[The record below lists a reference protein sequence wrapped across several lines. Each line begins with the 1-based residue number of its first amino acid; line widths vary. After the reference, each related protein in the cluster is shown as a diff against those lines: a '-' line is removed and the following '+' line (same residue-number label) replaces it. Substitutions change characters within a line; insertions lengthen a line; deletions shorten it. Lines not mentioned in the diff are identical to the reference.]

1 MIKEITAIAL
11 SALLLTACSAEKKE
25 QQVTGT
31 SETTATTPLTL
42 TEIITTEK
50 PFVPEEPEEKQR
62 IELAVFDPFE
72 DSVKVEES
80 TVVEIEEA
88 LKKISDSRE
97 LLSANGFLYHLST
110 TGDYIN
116 EENILEENESEEY
129 CYKEV
134 LFADNEEELFDYFR
148 AVFTENYISDEI
160 IRAELFD
167 ERLQSVGGLPMANYK
182 TIDGVLCMKYKSLA
196 SSYVIAYDDFVITYC
211 DKKRAEVIADA
222 EGASSDTQK
231 FFLSLEWSEEYGW
244 RLDNLEYEP
253 CYLEEATLLY
263 NAVTLKRDTINT
275 ILSGGVQ
282 PENPEVITIDG
293 IEYTETDTGMSLI
306 EMQEFFD
313 ETFFRNVIECDYVN
327 NRIKT
332 DKPLAE
338 KYIVRY
344 IDGVYAEIGG
354 VLYRR
359 NGVPKWYLPEL
370 KIEPKQYYDIQTFV
384 YNGEEIVTEVT
395 VYTISQWN
403 KETNKR
409 DYYEIKI
416 ASELPIKEITE

>member
-1 MIKEITAIAL
+1 MIKKITAIAL
-11 SALLLTACSAEKKE
+11 SALLLTACHAEEKE

-42 TEIITTEK
+42 TEIITTETS
-50 PFVPEEPEEKQR
+50 FVPEEPEEKQR
-62 IELAVFDPFE
+62 IEIAVFDPFE
-72 DSVKVEES
+72 DSVVVEES
-80 TVVEIEEA
+80 TVKEIEEA

-97 LLSANGFLYHLST
+97 LFSANAFLYHLST
-110 TGDYIN
+110 TDNYIN
-116 EENILEENESEEY
+116 EENILEENEREEY

-148 AVFTENYISDEI
+148 AVFTENYMPDEI

-182 TIDGVLCMKYKSLA
+182 TIDGILCMKYKSLA
-196 SSYVIAYDDFVITYC
+196 SSYVIAYDDYVITYC
-211 DKKRAEVIADA
+211 DKNRAEVIVDA

-282 PENPEVITIDG
+282 PENSEVITIDG
-293 IEYTETDTGMSLI
+293 IEYTETNTGMSLT

-313 ETFFRNVIECDYVN
+313 ESFFRNVIECDYVN

-344 IDGVYAEIGG
+344 IDEVYVEIDG

-359 NGVPKWYLPEL
+359 NDAPKWYLPEL
-370 KIEPKQYYDIQTFV
+370 KIEPKQYYDIQTFID
-384 YNGEEIVTEVT
+384 NGEEITTEVT

-416 ASELPIKEITE
+416 SSELPIKPLE

>member
-1 MIKEITAIAL
+1 MIKKITAIAL
-11 SALLLTACSAEKKE
+11 SALLLTACHAEEKE

-42 TEIITTEK
+42 TEIITTETS
-50 PFVPEEPEEKQR
+50 FVPEEPEEKQR
-62 IELAVFDPFE
+62 IEIAVFDPFE
-72 DSVKVEES
+72 DSVVVEES
-80 TVVEIEEA
+80 TVKEIEEA

-97 LLSANGFLYHLST
+97 LFSANAFLYHLST
-110 TGDYIN
+110 TDNYIN
-116 EENILEENESEEY
+116 EENILEENEREEY

-148 AVFTENYISDEI
+148 AVFTENYMSDED
-160 IRAELFD
+160 IREELFD

-182 TIDGVLCMKYKSLA
+182 TIDGILCMKYKSLA
-196 SSYVIAYDDFVITYC
+196 SSYVIAYDDYVITYC
-211 DKKRAEVIADA
+211 DKNRAELIVDA

-263 NAVTLKRDTINT
+263 NAVTLKRDTINI

-282 PENPEVITIDG
+282 PENSEVITIDG
-293 IEYTETDTGMSLI
+293 IEYTETNTGMSLT

-313 ETFFRNVIECDYVN
+313 ESFFRNVIECDYVN

-344 IDGVYAEIGG
+344 IDEVYVEIDG

-359 NGVPKWYLPEL
+359 NDAPKWYLPEL

-416 ASELPIKEITE
+416 ASELPIKPLE